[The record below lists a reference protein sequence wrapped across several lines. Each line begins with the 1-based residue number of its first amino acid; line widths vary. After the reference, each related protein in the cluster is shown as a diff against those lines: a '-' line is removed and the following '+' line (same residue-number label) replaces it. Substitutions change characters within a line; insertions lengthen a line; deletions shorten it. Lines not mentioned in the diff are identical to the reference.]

1 MDQDLD
7 DWIFGGQSSAPSNRL
22 YEAAAAVCRR
32 MRTAVFPAARR
43 RAAGRQCPA
52 DTGRWH
58 GRTVE
63 IRRFY

>member
-7 DWIFGGQSSAPSNRL
+7 DWIFGGQSSAPRTLSYAGARGVGVRSARGVFR
-22 YEAAAAVCRR
+22 AAG
-32 MRTAVFPAARR
+32 
-43 RAAGRQCPA
+43 RAPAGRQCPA